1 MYKYKTN
8 PTELNRNIVGIR
20 IYDQLENGM
29 LAPFDYIYSELF
41 SNLLR
46 RAEVKLPNYS
56 EIYVNIGETIEDAK
70 QEISLE
76 TWHKYTYAAL
86 NLSKYLCS
94 DKYEKSQ
101 MLLKAYVMD

>member
-46 RAEVKLPNYS
+46 RAEVKLQ
-56 EIYVNIGETIEDAK
+56 ITV
-70 QEISLE
+70 
-76 TWHKYTYAAL
+76 KYTL
-86 NLSKYLCS
+86 ILVK
-94 DKYEKSQ
+94 Q
-101 MLLKAYVMD
+101 